1 MTHARKRPDKAA
13 MTLQLDRAPSV
24 DGENLEVGAAD
35 RAAPSP
41 TGSARRAQRSIGPS
55 PRQIAKSGAM
65 RLRVLEATID
75 CLQEGKSHEVSIAVI
90 AEHAAIS
97 RGAVQYHFATRRD
110 LLCAVI
116 EHINARRLQQFSADL
131 AAIRPDEDLAERMV
145 DTHWKH
151 LGERDFLAY
160 QELVLLARSD
170 PELTEAFAPIYQAF
184 LAEWYET
191 ARRAFGWSYRDR
203 EVMKAG
209 NIVHYVLEGMAYGQ
223 LAGQLSPDV
232 IADMLDHSKSILR
245 AAIQKKQDGG

>member
-1 MTHARKRPDKAA
+1 LRSSHTTSDDWENPEPGREDAA
-13 MTLQLDRAPSV
+13 LPQ
-24 DGENLEVGAAD
+24 
-35 RAAPSP
+35 
-41 TGSARRAQRSIGPS
+41 SARRTSRAAGAS
-55 PRQIAKSGAM
+55 PLQIAKSEAM

-90 AEHAAIS
+90 AKSARIS

-116 EHINARRLQQFSADL
+116 AHINARRLQQFRADL
-131 AAIRPDEDLAERMV
+131 SAIRPEDDLAERIV

-170 PELTEAFAPIYQAF
+170 PEMTEAFAPLYQDF

-209 NIVHYVLEGMAYGQ
+209 NIAHYLLEGMAYGQ
-223 LAGQLSPDV
+223 LAGQLSPEV
-232 IADMLDHSKSILR
+232 IADMLDHTKSILR
-245 AAIQKKQDGG
+245 AAIQKQQDGG

>member
-1 MTHARKRPDKAA
+1 
-13 MTLQLDRAPSV
+13 
-24 DGENLEVGAAD
+24 
-35 RAAPSP
+35 
-41 TGSARRAQRSIGPS
+41 
-55 PRQIAKSGAM
+55 M

-90 AEHAAIS
+90 ASQANIS
-97 RGAVQYHFATRRD
+97 RGAVQYHFATRQE

-116 EHINARRLQQFSADL
+116 AHINARRLQQFSADL
-131 AAIRPDEDLAERMV
+131 SAFRPDEDLAERIV

-160 QELVLLARSD
+160 QELVLLARCD
-170 PELTEAFAPIYQAF
+170 PELTAAFAPLYQDF

-209 NIVHYVLEGMAYGQ
+209 NIAHYVLEGMAYGQ
-223 LAGQLSPDV
+223 LAGQLSPEV
-232 IADMLDHSKSILR
+232 IADMLDHTKSILR
-245 AAIQKKQDGG
+245 AAIRKNQDGG

>member
-1 MTHARKRPDKAA
+1 
-13 MTLQLDRAPSV
+13 
-24 DGENLEVGAAD
+24 
-35 RAAPSP
+35 
-41 TGSARRAQRSIGPS
+41 
-55 PRQIAKSGAM
+55 
-65 RLRVLEATID
+65 
-75 CLQEGKSHEVSIAVI
+75 VI

>member
-1 MTHARKRPDKAA
+1 
-13 MTLQLDRAPSV
+13 
-24 DGENLEVGAAD
+24 
-35 RAAPSP
+35 
-41 TGSARRAQRSIGPS
+41 
-55 PRQIAKSGAM
+55 M

-90 AEHAAIS
+90 ADRATIS

-170 PELTEAFAPIYQAF
+170 PELTEAFAPIYQVF
-184 LAEWYET
+184 LSNWYDT
-191 ARRAFGWSYRDR
+191 ARQAFGWSYRDR

-209 NIVHYVLEGMAYGQ
+209 NIAHYVLEGMAYGQ
-223 LAGQLSPDV
+223 LAGQLSSDV
-232 IADMLDHSKSILR
+232 IADMLDHTKSILR
-245 AAIQKKQDGG
+245 AAIHKNQDGG

>member
-1 MTHARKRPDKAA
+1 
-13 MTLQLDRAPSV
+13 MTLQSSPGSSAE
-24 DGENLEVGAAD
+24 GENPEPSREDAAL
-35 RAAPSP
+35 PQP
-41 TGSARRAQRSIGPS
+41 ARRPSRTAGAS
-55 PRQIAKSGAM
+55 PRQIAKSEAM

-90 AEHAAIS
+90 AGSAGIS

-116 EHINARRLQQFSADL
+116 AHINARRLQQFRADL
-131 AAIRPDEDLAERMV
+131 AEIRPNEDLAERIV

-170 PELTEAFAPIYQAF
+170 PELTEGFAPLYQDF

-209 NIVHYVLEGMAYGQ
+209 NIAHYVLEGMAYGQ
-223 LAGQLSPDV
+223 LAGQLSPEV
-232 IADMLDHSKSILR
+232 IADLLDHTKSILR

>member
-1 MTHARKRPDKAA
+1 

-24 DGENLEVGAAD
+24 DGETLEVGEAD
-35 RAAPSP
+35 RAPPSS
-41 TGSARRAQRSIGPS
+41 TNSTRRVQRSIGPS
-55 PRQIAKSGAM
+55 PRQIAKSEAM

-90 AEHAAIS
+90 AERAAIS

-131 AAIRPDEDLAERMV
+131 SAIRPDEDLAERMV

-170 PELTEAFAPIYQAF
+170 PELTEAFAPIYQVF
-184 LAEWYET
+184 LGEWYET

-245 AAIQKKQDGG
+245 AAIQKNQDGS

>member
-1 MTHARKRPDKAA
+1 
-13 MTLQLDRAPSV
+13 MTLHASPTSSIEGKSPEPDRE
-24 DGENLEVGAAD
+24 DAAD
-35 RAAPSP
+35 PY
-41 TGSARRAQRSIGPS
+41 SARRGPRVGGAS
-55 PRQIAKSGAM
+55 PRQIAKSEAM

-90 AEHAAIS
+90 AKSAHIS

-116 EHINARRLQQFSADL
+116 AHINARRLQQFRADL
-131 AAIRPDEDLAERMV
+131 AEIRPEDDLAERIV

-170 PELTEAFAPIYQAF
+170 PELTEAFAPLYQDF

-191 ARRAFGWSYRDR
+191 ARRAFGWRYRDR

-209 NIVHYVLEGMAYGQ
+209 NIAHYLLEGMAYGQ
-223 LAGQLSPDV
+223 LAGQLSSEV
-232 IADMLDHSKSILR
+232 IADMLDHTKSILR
-245 AAIQKKQDGG
+245 AAIQKQQDGG